1 MYEPAIHAVTADP
14 RCFPVTNCVDLGYPQ
29 TRGVGHCDHPAM
41 DYEPLAAA
49 VVAASGLVGLYF
61 QTRSPNVHAAEEIKR
76 ELDILASL
84 PEGSQLRA
92 PLQSR
97 VEESLRR
104 YIAGNTPESRTR
116 DWVGVNTS
124 LVLCAG
130 AVFLAWMATTNGGW
144 WWSGLVLAI
153 PFACVGVISFPAAF
167 VKAERDSRGRR
178 VEPAPADNRSGV
190 ADSGS
195 AAA

>member
-1 MYEPAIHAVTADP
+1 
-14 RCFPVTNCVDLGYPQ
+14 
-29 TRGVGHCDHPAM
+29 M

-97 VEESLRR
+97 VEDSLRR

-116 DWVGVNTS
+116 DWAGVTAS
-124 LVLCAG
+124 MVMCIG
-130 AVFLAWMATTNGGW
+130 AAFLTWMAISNGGW
-144 WWSGLVLAI
+144 WWSGLVIAV
-153 PFACVGVISFPAAF
+153 PFAAVGLISFPDAF
-167 VKAERDSRGRR
+167 VKAERDARGRR
-178 VEPAPADNRSGV
+178 IGPIANRSGV
-190 ADSGS
+190 SDSDS
-195 AAA
+195 AAV